1 MIFKLL
7 INTTIKGRARKDLQN
22 AEDTGPTSLILT
34 NNGLTP
40 KHAAPKINVTATNQ
54 IGGFLIK
61 IFNMIKTLVKQL
73 IKKLFKIISY
83 LEIKF

>member
-1 MIFKLL
+1 MDLKSILIFKLR
-7 INTTIKGRARKDLQN
+7 INIIIKGRAKKDLQN

-40 KHAAPKINVTATNQ
+40 KHAAPKINENATNQ

-61 IFNMIKTLVKQL
+61 IFNLIKTLAKTVN
-73 IKKLFKIISY
+73 
-83 LEIKF
+83 

>member
-1 MIFKLL
+1 MIFKPR
-7 INTTIKGRARKDLQN
+7 INIIINGRAKKDLQN
-22 AEDTGPTSLILT
+22 AEDAGPTSLILT

-61 IFNMIKTLVKQL
+61 IFNLITLVK
-73 IKKLFKIISY
+73 
-83 LEIKF
+83 